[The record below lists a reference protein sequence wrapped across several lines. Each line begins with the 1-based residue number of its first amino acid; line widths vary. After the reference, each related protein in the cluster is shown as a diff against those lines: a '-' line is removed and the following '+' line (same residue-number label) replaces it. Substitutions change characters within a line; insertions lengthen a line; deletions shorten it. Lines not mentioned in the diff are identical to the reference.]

1 MIMNARRE
9 GFAVPMAILLIG
21 VITAG
26 VVGAFARVESENAVV
41 NNVDAQSIAYAHAES
56 GIGEYLSERN
66 FPADMT
72 FAFPGGGAQVRVEQL
87 RADDGVNGA
96 LYMVHSTG
104 VALQGSALPPAQHSV
119 VQLAWLVPYTMSVP
133 AGWTSLSGISKQ
145 GGAGEISGNDVG
157 GGIPGNKP
165 GVAVPD
171 GGYTQSGGKIDNT
184 IFGDPIAIDE
194 MGSPDEMRD
203 AIPIDWDG
211 ILNGGEMDFD
221 VTVTAANASTWSDD
235 VDFET
240 WPVIYV
246 GPDVT
251 DFVPPK
257 SGKGMLVVHNNLIFN
272 GNQSWDGI
280 VLVGG
285 QIVDNGTGQV
295 NGAVISGLNAKLKD
309 PATGEWMTPPPSS
322 RAPSARPGPSP
333 APDEW
338 TSP

>member
-1 MIMNARRE
+1 M
-9 GFAVPMAILLIG
+9 
-21 VITAG
+21 
-26 VVGAFARVESENAVV
+26 
-41 NNVDAQSIAYAHAES
+41 
-56 GIGEYLSERN
+56 
-66 FPADMT
+66 
-72 FAFPGGGAQVRVEQL
+72 
-87 RADDGVNGA
+87 
-96 LYMVHSTG
+96 
-104 VALQGSALPPAQHSV
+104 
-119 VQLAWLVPYTMSVP
+119 QLAWLVPYTMSVP

-157 GGIPGNKP
+157 GCIPGNKP

-322 RAPSARPGPSP
+322 RANGSKHYDYDSCAVQNALNATVTLTAIRNSWFDGW
-333 APDEW
+333 AAY
-338 TSP
+338 